1 MLVDRLSRS
10 LTTTVMDRKLLA
22 SFVLPDLPDSLVSWM
37 EDPSEDWV
45 LPNRILAHVMSMV

>member
-45 LPNRILAHVMSMV
+45 LPNRILAHVMSQV